1 MTIILY
7 PVAGDTIPIP
17 FTTYGGTDGESVT
30 MSGLAVTD
38 IEVYK
43 NGLVTQRAS
52 DNGYT
57 LLDTDGTDFDGI
69 TGLHGFSID
78 LSDNSDAG
86 FYEVGAWYWVVV
98 SAVTVDSQT
107 VSFVAAMFR
116 IQSPTRGM
124 AGTALP
130 DAAADAAGGLPISD
144 AGGLDIDAMKNKTDQ
159 LNFTFTNH
167 VWADIG
173 YIAGESIPAGNLAVD
188 YNGMGYNK
196 TNSSI
201 GTATNVGTVTGN
213 VDGSVASVAG
223 NVDGSVASVTGNVGG
238 SVASVTGNVG
248 GSVASVAGNVGGSV
262 ASVAGNVDG
271 NVTGTIGGLSTAAK
285 ADVNAEVDSAISDAN
300 LAEAAEVAKTQIYAG
315 RLLCIAA
322 GAISNAQ
329 NAAEEYVITLDGV
342 TFTVTA
348 AGLDS
353 SGNRGLTAFTEV

>member
-201 GTATNVGTVTGN
+201 GSATNVGTVTGN
-213 VDGSVASVAG
+213 VDGSVASV
-223 NVDGSVASVTGNVGG
+223 TGNVG
-238 SVASVTGNVG
+238 
-248 GSVASVAGNVGGSV
+248 
-262 ASVAGNVDG
+262 G
-271 NVTGTIGGLSTAAK
+271 NVTGTIGGLATAAK

-300 LAEAAEVAKTQIYAG
+300 LAAAAEVAKTQIYAG

-353 SGNRGLTAFTEV
+353 SGNRGLTAFSEV